1 MIARAAFQEARTLP
15 VAVGTAAATSSSM
28 LMADI
33 AAGAVIVEGVTSEH
47 SLTVYGSTD
56 GTTFVPLYGHDGQ
69 AATMPVPAGGGE
81 CVMPDAVHPLRYIR
95 LVADSDLGT
104 AVSVRVSLRG

>member
-1 MIARAAFQEARTLP
+1 MIAVAAAELARHLP
-15 VAVGTAAATSSSM
+15 LTVGTASATSSSM

-33 AAGAVIVEGVTSEH
+33 AAGSVIVDGVASSR
-47 SLTVYGSTD
+47 SLAVYGSTD
-56 GTTFVPLYGHDGQ
+56 GATFVPLYGHDGQ
-69 AATMPVPAGGGE
+69 AATMSVPAGGGE

-104 AVSVRVSLRG
+104 AASVRLSLKE